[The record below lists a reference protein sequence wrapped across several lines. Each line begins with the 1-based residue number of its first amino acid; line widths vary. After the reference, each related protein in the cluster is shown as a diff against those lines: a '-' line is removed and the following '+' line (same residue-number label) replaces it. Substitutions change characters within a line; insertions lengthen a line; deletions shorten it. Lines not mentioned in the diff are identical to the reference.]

1 MLFSIETQTKFFTII
16 QHTGNRGVV
25 LCTDPT
31 DSGHRVDTALALTS
45 HELHQPSSHLPE
57 DKNRITYKYI
67 HR

>member
-31 DSGHRVDTALALTS
+31 DSGLRVDTALALTS
-45 HELHQPSSHLPE
+45 HELHQPSSHLS
-57 DKNRITYKYI
+57 KG
-67 HR
+67 